1 MVNATRRRSYL
12 GTQEFIPGDVW
23 RGTMT
28 NCQQTELHV
37 KKRRLRYVPIELS
50 IDHVNKNE
58 ITATFVTHYDRSF
71 YEMTGRYEPA
81 GRRLYLE
88 PKRGKL
94 GKHWIACDAEA
105 FVSPDFSSMSGLT
118 YNCFQDQDKEC
129 DPGGGEF
136 MLRHDR
142 TRFVVEGAGDAR
154 VNGEYAAQPRLGKA
168 KADVLYEGA
177 PVYLQEGGPFALVHE
192 VIGQYGFWRIT
203 QAVNLEYRVP
213 DSSDGALYSAWS
225 EDVYPP
231 ENGWRP
237 LLNKRRGAPAPT
249 VRPAVRSMYVGLAIP
264 RNLRAG
270 ADDDS
275 GFYGDASLL
284 VAMILVLGLVLW
296 CFVLRCGRRV
306 RLKGGNRTR
315 RRSLS
320 GSSPSPSMSARKAY
334 AIP

>member
-1 MVNATRRRSYL
+1 MRNRTRRSYL

-23 RGTMT
+23 RGTLT
-28 NCQQTELHV
+28 SCQQTLLHE
-37 KKRRLRYVPIELS
+37 KNRRLRYFPIELS
-50 IDHVNKNE
+50 IDHVSPSNE
-58 ITATFVTHYDRSF
+58 ITATFVTHFDDSF
-71 YEMTGRYEPA
+71 YEMKGRYEQE

-88 PKRGKL
+88 PVRGKL
-94 GKHWIACDAEA
+94 GKDWQACDAEA

-118 YNCFQDQDKEC
+118 SNCFEDQAKEC

-136 MLRHDR
+136 VLRHDR
-142 TRFVVEGAGDAR
+142 TRFLVEGAGDAR
-154 VNGEYAAQPRLGKA
+154 VNGEYVAKPRLGA
-168 KADVLYEGA
+168 VNADVLYKGA

-237 LLNKRRGAPAPT
+237 LLNTRRGAPAPT
-249 VRPAVRSMYVGLAIP
+249 VRAAVRSMYVGLAVP

-270 ADDDS
+270 SADDDAI
-275 GFYGDASLL
+275 GPDAALL
-284 VAMILVLGLVLW
+284 VAMILVAGLLLW
-296 CFVLRCGRRV
+296 FAVLRCGRRL
-306 RLKGGNRTR
+306 RRKGAPR
-315 RRSLS
+315 RRRAPS
-320 GSSPSPSMSARKAY
+320 GSSPSLAARKAH
-334 AIP
+334 ATP

>member
-1 MVNATRRRSYL
+1 
-12 GTQEFIPGDVW
+12 
-23 RGTMT
+23 
-28 NCQQTELHV
+28 
-37 KKRRLRYVPIELS
+37 
-50 IDHVNKNE
+50 
-58 ITATFVTHYDRSF
+58 
-71 YEMTGRYEPA
+71 
-81 GRRLYLE
+81 
-88 PKRGKL
+88 
-94 GKHWIACDAEA
+94 
-105 FVSPDFSSMSGLT
+105 
-118 YNCFQDQDKEC
+118 
-129 DPGGGEF
+129 

-270 ADDDS
+270 ADDVPS
-275 GFYGDASLL
+275 GGAQ
-284 VAMILVLGLVLW
+284 ATWLVLGALSVLELSLV
-296 CFVLRCGRRV
+296 RRW
-306 RLKGGNRTR
+306 GFR
-315 RRSLS
+315 R
-320 GSSPSPSMSARKAY
+320 
-334 AIP
+334 